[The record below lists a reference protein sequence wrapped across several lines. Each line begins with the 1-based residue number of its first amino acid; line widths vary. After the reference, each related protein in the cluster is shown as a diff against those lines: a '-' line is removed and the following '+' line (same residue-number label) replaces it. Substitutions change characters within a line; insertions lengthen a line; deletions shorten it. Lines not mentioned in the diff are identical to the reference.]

1 MDIPTLLASRLVM
14 VTGKGGTGKTSFSA
28 ALGRVFAE
36 RGHRT
41 IVAEIDTFRPALTAA
56 LGVAPRYAPTLVA
69 PRLHICNVSWREA
82 LEEWLKHA
90 VPAQRVVRKIIDNKL
105 VQTFLDATPGVRE
118 TVILSRILTLTEQF
132 DKVILDMPASGHA
145 ISLLGVPKV
154 AIGLMRGGPI
164 RERAEQIQAVL
175 ARKDT
180 ALCIV
185 GLPEEMVVNETVELW
200 DRLSK
205 EVPVLRRPHVV
216 LNRAAVPSL
225 TDAERTLLSRLEV
238 ELGTGPAAELVLAG
252 KWEAGLEMATAESQQ
267 RLAASFG
274 DEPMTFA
281 RLGALGGFG
290 GGPQKIVQQMAL
302 ALTRE
307 AARRSAQ
314 VGDSP

>member
-1 MDIPTLLASRLVM
+1 MDIPSLLASRLVM

-41 IVAEIDTFRPALTAA
+41 IVVEVDTFRPALTAS
-56 LGVAPRYAPTLVA
+56 LGVAPTYAPRSVA
-69 PRLHICNVSWREA
+69 PRLDICNVTWREA

-90 VPAQRVVRKIIDNKL
+90 VPAQRVVRKILDNKL

-118 TVILSRILTLTEQF
+118 TVILSRVLTLTEQY
-132 DKVILDMPASGHA
+132 DRVVVDMPASGHA
-145 ISLLGVPKV
+145 ISLLGVPQV

-164 RERAEQIQAVL
+164 RERAEQVQAIL
-175 ARKDT
+175 GRRDT

-200 DRLSK
+200 ERLSK
-205 EVPVLRRPHVV
+205 EVPVLHPPHIV

-225 TDAERTLLSRLEV
+225 SAAEQTLLKRLDAATA
-238 ELGTGPAAELVLAG
+238 GTGAGAELVLAG
-252 KWEAGLEMATAESQQ
+252 RWEAGLEEATAQSQE
-267 RLAASFG
+267 RLTAAFG
-274 DEPMTFA
+274 SPPLTFA

-290 GGPQKIVQQMAL
+290 GGPPKIVQQMGL

-307 AARRSAQ
+307 AARRA
-314 VGDSP
+314 GARR